1 MKLFQDF
8 RPPNSPSPN
17 FILTGNPNPRNDIPL
32 LFKDEA
38 VVRDRI
44 RRIYLIMK
52 TIIKATE

>member
-8 RPPNSPSPN
+8 RPSSPSPD
-17 FILTGNPNPRNDIPL
+17 FVLRGNPNLRNDLPL
-32 LFKDEA
+32 LFSDEA

-52 TIIKATE
+52 TIIKETK